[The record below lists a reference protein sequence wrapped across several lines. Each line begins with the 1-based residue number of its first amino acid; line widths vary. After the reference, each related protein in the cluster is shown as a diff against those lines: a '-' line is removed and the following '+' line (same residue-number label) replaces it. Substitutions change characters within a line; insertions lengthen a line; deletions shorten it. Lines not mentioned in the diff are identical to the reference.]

1 METSS
6 CKLVLTPITKEG
18 KQCVIGFLHPLLSS
32 WYLGY
37 CEKYRKQ
44 MLRQHKGHG
53 VSLDRWEELDCV
65 GSALVVLGENTTFS
79 PESKFLCS

>member
-1 METSS
+1 M
-6 CKLVLTPITKEG
+6 
-18 KQCVIGFLHPLLSS
+18 IGFLHPLLSS